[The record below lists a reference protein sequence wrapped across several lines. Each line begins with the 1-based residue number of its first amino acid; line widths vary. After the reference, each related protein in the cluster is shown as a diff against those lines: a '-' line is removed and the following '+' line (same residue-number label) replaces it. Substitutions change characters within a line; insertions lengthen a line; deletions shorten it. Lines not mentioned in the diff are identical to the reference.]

1 VEKFKPCPYCGVL
14 FSGKYGT
21 EKRKQSRIKKEI
33 PFVFAHNGQR
43 VEACTMDVSDRG
55 ICLKIFGSPSLPVGE
70 TIDFKVNDIN
80 VKAQVMWFTNNSEV
94 SSSLTGLK
102 IVDGFVNAL

>member
-21 EKRKQSRIKKEI
+21 EKRKQSRIKREI
-33 PFVFAHNGQR
+33 PFVIAYNGQNI
-43 VEACTMDVSDRG
+43 EACTLDVSDNG

-70 TIDFKVNDIN
+70 TIDFNVNDIN
-80 VKAQVMWFTNNSEV
+80 VKAQVMWVTNNSKI
-94 SSSLTGLK
+94 SSAITGLQ
-102 IVDGFVNAL
+102 IVDGTVSTL